1 MNSRLA
7 VAVLDEGVDLAGE
20 QIDAGQQAD
29 RAMTLVLVIARQ
41 GRMSAGC
48 GRPVRGR
55 RGDCLNAGLLIVGD
69 DRHRVARLLLR
80 GGRGL
85 PNKLHLAI
93 DAQNLRHLL
102 LELRVAAFQVV
113 ADLVRLYLLLAEDFA
128 QRALSQLG
136 KASVPL
142 RRPMLTRMAGEQSR
156 RPQIRGDSRV
166 PWPCGRRGRQTMPWP
181 PR

>member
-1 MNSRLA
+1 
-7 VAVLDEGVDLAGE
+7 
-20 QIDAGQQAD
+20 
-29 RAMTLVLVIARQ
+29 MTLVLVVARQ

-113 ADLVRLYLLLAEDFA
+113 ADLVRLYLLLVEDVA

-142 RRPMLTRMAGEQSR
+142 RRPMLTRSEQSG
-156 RPQIRGDSRV
+156 RPQFVGIAEFLGLASD
-166 PWPCGRRGRQTMPWP
+166 GGARRSTAAR
-181 PR
+181 